1 MTAEEIMKQQP
12 VVLQGSYELASTALR
27 LAQSMRRLEEKG
39 VDKED
44 TEVRQCHGWMII
56 NATMFV
62 YNLYTLIINATMFLY
77 YS

>member
-1 MTAEEIMKQQP
+1 MTAEDIMKQQP

-39 VDKED
+39 VAKED

-56 NATMFV
+56 NATMVV
-62 YNLYTLIINATMFLY
+62 YNLYTLIINAAMFLY
-77 YS
+77 